1 METPEAWINL
11 LSNVPAL
18 GFVLWLSH
26 RMTTHTIPRLANA
39 FQDGIKQQRDDF
51 REAMRLQRD
60 DFFCLLQ
67 RERDAHKDQID
78 RLIDAIS
85 KCQAA
90 AAANQRGNVAAVN
103 E

>member
-1 METPEAWINL
+1 MDTPEAWINL

-26 RMTTHTIPRLANA
+26 RMTTHTIPRLANE
-39 FQDGIKQQRDDF
+39 FQAGIKQQREDF
-51 REAMRLQRD
+51 REAIKMQRD

-67 RERDAHKDQID
+67 RERDAHKEQID

-85 KCQAA
+85 QCQAA
-90 AAANQRGNVAAVN
+90 AASKQRDTVAAVN